1 MDNEKQIL
9 LKAIE
14 ADPNIIYYAN
24 EIMLNDKDF
33 MMKLVQLNGSFLRIA
48 TPELQNDKELVIEAV
63 TSVLG
68 SDVLQ
73 WASITLKDDK
83 EVILA
88 AVNRNAHS
96 IIHASNRLKLDNT
109 FMSEVIRTSHLS
121 IKDRIE

>member
-1 MDNEKQIL
+1 MNNEKQIL

-24 EIMLNDKDF
+24 EIMLNDTDI

-63 TSVLG
+63 TNGWG

-88 AVNRNAHS
+88 AVNHNAHS
-96 IIHASNRLKLDNT
+96 IIYASNRLKLDNS
-109 FMSEVIRTSHLS
+109 FMSEVIRISKHQ
-121 IKDRIE
+121 DRIE